1 MRTWFLLGFAVVSQ
15 AVGNVLLSA
24 TMRSLAG
31 GGTPGAA
38 DLPGLLLRAV
48 QTPSVWLGVGFLVVF
63 FALLAAALSHE
74 DLTIVMPAVSLEVVA
89 NVFLAARYLGE
100 PVSVLRWAGAALVAV
115 GIVLVG
121 TTRKEAD
128 GSAGGGKGEGA
139 PCRP

>member
-1 MRTWFLLGFAVVSQ
+1 MRTWFVLGFAVLSQ

-48 QTPSVWLGVGFLVVF
+48 RTPAVWLGVGFLVVF
-63 FALLAAALSHE
+63 FALLAAALSRE
-74 DLTIVMPAVSLEVVA
+74 DLTFVMPAVSLEVVA
-89 NVFLAARYLGE
+89 NVFFAARYLGE
-100 PVSVLRWAGAALVAV
+100 PVSAQRWAGAALVAV

-121 TTRKEAD
+121 TTRRETD
-128 GSAGGGKGEGA
+128 GTPGGETGGGA
-139 PCRP
+139 QCRP

>member
-1 MRTWFLLGFAVVSQ
+1 MRTWLLLGFAVLSQ

-31 GGTPGAA
+31 GATPGAA
-38 DLPGLLLRAV
+38 DLPALLLRAV
-48 QTPSVWLGVGFLVVF
+48 QTPAVWVGVGFLVVF
-63 FALLAAALSHE
+63 FALLAAALSRE

-100 PVSVLRWAGAALVAV
+100 PVSAQRWAGAALVAV

-121 TTRKEAD
+121 TTRKETD
-128 GSAGGGKGEGA
+128 GSAGGDKGEGA